1 MSTEST
7 ETYQP
12 NWRTVVFLW
21 LYAFEHPDYQH
32 RPPTK
37 RRKKRS
43 NINEQPD
50 FIEHADQP
58 DSDQP

>member
-1 MSTEST
+1 MSDP
-7 ETYQP
+7 YQP

-37 RRKKRS
+37 RRRR
-43 NINEQPD
+43 INSEQPNP
-50 FIEHADQP
+50 EQYADQP
-58 DSDQP
+58 NDDRP